1 MSLLEE
7 AEHVKL
13 FHAGTTLDLDGNCI
27 ATGREDS
34 TGMISDGEHFP
45 KSNLLQM
52 HRLTL
57 KYCGLLE

>member
-1 MSLLEE
+1 MLLLEE
-7 AEHVKL
+7 ADHVKL
-13 FHAGTTLDLDGNCI
+13 FHAGTALDLDGNFI

-34 TGMISDGEHFP
+34 IGMISDEEHFP